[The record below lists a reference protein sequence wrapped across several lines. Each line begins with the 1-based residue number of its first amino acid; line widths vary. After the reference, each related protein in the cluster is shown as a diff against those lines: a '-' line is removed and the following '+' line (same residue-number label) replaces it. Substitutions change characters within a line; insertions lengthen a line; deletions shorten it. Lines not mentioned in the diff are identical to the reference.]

1 MRVAIIGTELSNLI
15 CAHTL
20 LDQHPE
26 MELHLIEERPET
38 GLMGEGPGLLN
49 GHFEELFSREWHH
62 HLGSQQPNPESSAL
76 RRSWLEKSIASK
88 LSERGAV
95 IHLRTHPTIDSEG
108 GKTSLFLTGAGL
120 TSERE
125 LVVDHL
131 LSTTPE
137 TESNTWFGGVHN
149 GNLKASS
156 YEGSRSDGLVEVWW
170 SEEENN
176 QYEGRKW
183 LQIMEWRG
191 ADPRTAL
198 VDAISRGRALAA
210 TIL

>member
-20 LDQHPE
+20 LDHHPE

-108 GKTSLFLTGAGL
+108 EKTSLFLTGAGL

-183 LQIMEWRG
+183 LQLMEWKG